1 MSSDR
6 SQTVY
11 AASAADLALCALD
24 ALRGVEGT
32 ALVAAHVERADDP
45 KAALAAIRVV
55 GADAFAPHLL
65 GDAVLH
71 PEDAA
76 AVSQSFAVFPP
87 PVSTP
92 GPPPSGPVE
101 PWIAAW
107 RDWATAALVARLA
120 GTEGD
125 GLLAPQPSGAPVL
138 TDHAEGAAPGADTGG
153 PDTSTPDVA
162 ASAAA
167 TSATPDTDWQRWSVR
182 MGQLSP
188 LAVPALDSPV
198 HAAARAAPLALAHG
212 ATRAV
217 LRRDFPTATHI
228 TRWLALLHA
237 EGVRLPLDPVPLV
250 EHLRL
255 HGGGPRLALDVAIAR
270 RLLGMESP

>member
-107 RDWATAALVARLA
+107 RDWATAALVARLM
-120 GTEGD
+120 
-125 GLLAPQPSGAPVL
+125 
-138 TDHAEGAAPGADTGG
+138 
-153 PDTSTPDVA
+153 
-162 ASAAA
+162 
-167 TSATPDTDWQRWSVR
+167 R
-182 MGQLSP
+182 
-188 LAVPALDSPV
+188 
-198 HAAARAAPLALAHG
+198 
-212 ATRAV
+212 
-217 LRRDFPTATHI
+217 
-228 TRWLALLHA
+228 
-237 EGVRLPLDPVPLV
+237 
-250 EHLRL
+250 
-255 HGGGPRLALDVAIAR
+255 HGGGRPPRATALGRPRPHGPR
-270 RLLGMESP
+270 RGCGPRRRYRRPGHQHA